1 MARKGAAKASG
12 KTAPAKDD
20 AVPLA
25 EDGSAEPLPEQPA
38 EPGEGKTAKAAFK
51 AKLHKISPVEAD
63 EGPLDEPGTSI
74 MAPATKAPAP
84 HEPPLVDKPDTPGPT
99 KRAPYEINGK
109 LVQPGYEATVN
120 VQIANLSTAVPVS
133 LPIRVVHGRDDGPT
147 LFVSAAV
154 HGDEIVGVE
163 IIRRLLR
170 RVTGHRING
179 TLLLVPVVNIFGFVT
194 HDRYLPDRRD
204 LNRSFPGNANGSLA
218 AQLANAFRNEVVK
231 RSDFGIDLHS
241 AAVHRTNY
249 PQIRVSADSEKAAEM
264 ALAFSPPAII
274 TAPLRDGSL
283 REFARADGVEM
294 LLYEAG
300 EALRFDEFAIRIG
313 VRGILRVMAQMGMID
328 RQPEPEEFQPVLSH
342 KTSWLR
348 SPQGGIFVAQPHA
361 GDLVE
366 EGDVI
371 GTVSN
376 PFGDDTV
383 ELHAPFSG
391 MIIGEAMLPVVN
403 RGDALFHIARLDHFD
418 SAADRLKTI
427 TDAVNADPLLD
438 EDELI

>member
-1 MARKGAAKASG
+1 MASGGRGGGKRSAKPKRPARKSAPIAA
-12 KTAPAKDD
+12 
-20 AVPLA
+20 A
-25 EDGSAEPLPEQPA
+25 EAAEPLPEQPT
-38 EPGEGKTAKAAFK
+38 EPGAAKVAKASK
-51 AKLHKISPVEAD
+51 GKISAVEAD
-63 EGPLDEPGTSI
+63 EGPLDEPGSSV
-74 MAPATKAPAP
+74 MAPATKAPEP
-84 HEPPLVDKPDTPGPT
+84 DDPPLVDKPDRPGPT
-99 KRAPYEINGK
+99 KRAPYEIAGK
-109 LVQPGYEATVN
+109 AVQPGYEATVN
-120 VQIANLSTAVPVS
+120 IQIANLSTAVPVS

-328 RQPEPEEFQPVLSH
+328 RPPEPEEFQPVLSH

-348 SPQGGIFVAQPHA
+348 SPQGGIFVPQPHA

-403 RGDALFHIARLDHFD
+403 RGDALFHLARLDHFD